1 MDTYPLWLQDDSK
14 LIGGAIDAYRDK
26 CEAEGW
32 TFDQP
37 SHSGSGVVRASVAG
51 ELVSVLV
58 VLRNVNGTLAVFR
71 ADQSEMVWRK
81 RRG

>member
-14 LIGGAIDAYRDK
+14 LIGRAIDAYHDK

-37 SHSGSGVVRASVAG
+37 SHPSSGSC
-51 ELVSVLV
+51 
-58 VLRNVNGTLAVFR
+58 LRPWQGSWSLC
-71 ADQSEMVWRK
+71 
-81 RRG
+81 